1 VTESSNEKL
10 LDSLLKLQEKQRLEF
25 SIHIENQPFVLNDA
39 LIEKSSTPVTSPTL
53 RGGVYFSDTYVYKI
67 KGAVSGSTIIPLL
80 SKTMLGPNTEFSD
93 ILVNTSAIIDS
104 NKADISLHT
113 NLTNSIQSSS
123 KIELNLIILRAEK
136 NSIESDV

>member
-1 VTESSNEKL
+1 MTKSSDEKL
-10 LDSLLKLQEKQRLEF
+10 LDSLLQFQEKHRLEF
-25 SIHIENQPFVLNDA
+25 LAQIENKSFVLNDA

-67 KGAVSGSTIIPLL
+67 KGIVSDSAIIPLL

-93 ILVNTSAIIDS
+93 ILVKTSAIIDS

-113 NLTNSIQSSS
+113 NLTNSMQSSS
-123 KIELNLIILRAEK
+123 KIELNLIIISAEK
-136 NSIESDV
+136 N

>member
-1 VTESSNEKL
+1 MTESSDEKL
-10 LDSLLKLQEKQRLEF
+10 LDSLLQFQEKQRLEF
-25 SIHIENQPFVLNDA
+25 SIHIENQSFVLNDA

-67 KGAVSGSTIIPLL
+67 KGIVSDSTIIPLL
-80 SKTMLGPNTEFSD
+80 SKTMLGPNTEFGD
-93 ILVNTSAIIDS
+93 ILVKTRAIIDS

-123 KIELNLIILRAEK
+123 KIELNLMIRSAEK
-136 NSIESDV
+136 N

>member
-1 VTESSNEKL
+1 MTESSDEKL
-10 LDSLLKLQEKQRLEF
+10 LDSLLQFQEKHRLEYLAQ
-25 SIHIENQPFVLNDA
+25 IENKSFVLNDA

-67 KGAVSGSTIIPLL
+67 KGIVSDSTIIPLL

-93 ILVNTSAIIDS
+93 ILVKTSAITDS

-113 NLTNSIQSSS
+113 NLTNSMQSSS
-123 KIELNLIILRAEK
+123 KIELTLIIISAEK
-136 NSIESDV
+136 N